1 MPGNWPVGARAELVA
16 LLLEG
21 HRALPAL
28 EALDQHELF
37 GRLMPE
43 WEPVRSKPQRNAYHR
58 FTVDR
63 HLWEAAANAAELAPR
78 VGRPDLL
85 VMGALLHDIGKGY
98 PGDHTEV
105 GMTIV
110 RQVAPRLGFGPRE
123 VDTLVAMVEHHLLLP
138 DFALRRDITDKATI
152 EKVAAAV
159 ETVERLELLHALTE
173 ADSKATGP
181 AAWGSWQAEL
191 VDELV
196 GRVRHVLGGGD
207 VAEVTWRLFPD
218 AETLARMAA
227 GTIDVRRD
235 GDVITVVSPDRA
247 GSFSRIAGVLS
258 MHGLD
263 VLSAQAH
270 SDEHGMAASQFR
282 VMSDTADMKWRSVKA
297 DLGRALA
304 NELAIEARHRGAGG
318 HVPASPPD
326 PGRPAGRHRRSC
338 STMRPPATPR
348 CIEVRATTKIGILHR
363 ITKAL
368 GELGLDIRHA
378 TVQSIGMDVVDTFY
392 VRSAS
397 GGLVTDPQHRR
408 EIIKAVLHAVS

>member
-1 MPGNWPVGARAELVA
+1 
-16 LLLEG
+16 
-21 HRALPAL
+21 
-28 EALDQHELF
+28 
-37 GRLMPE
+37 
-43 WEPVRSKPQRNAYHR
+43 
-58 FTVDR
+58 
-63 HLWEAAANAAELAPR
+63 
-78 VGRPDLL
+78 
-85 VMGALLHDIGKGY
+85 
-98 PGDHTEV
+98 
-105 GMTIV
+105 MTIV
-110 RQVAPRLGFGPRE
+110 RQLAPRLGFGPGE

-152 EKVAAAV
+152 EKVAEAV
-159 ETVERLELLHALTE
+159 ETVERLELLHALTD
-173 ADSKATGP
+173 ADSRATGP

-191 VDELV
+191 VNELV
-196 GRVRHVLGGGD
+196 TRVRHVLGGGD
-207 VAEVTWRLFPD
+207 VTEVTWRLFPD

-227 GTIDVRRD
+227 ETVDVRRD
-235 GDVITVVSPDRA
+235 GDVITVVSTDRA

-263 VLSAQAH
+263 VLSAQAL

-282 VMSDTADMKWRSVKA
+282 VMSDTADMKWGEVKA

-304 NELAIEARHRGAGG
+304 NELAIEARIAERATTYRRRRRTQAGQ
-318 HVPASPPD
+318 PAAPKVVFDDAAS
-326 PGRPAGRHRRSC
+326 SN
-338 STMRPPATPR
+338 ATV
-348 CIEVRATTKIGILHR
+348 IEVRATTKIGILHR